1 MSEPGW
7 RSFLDAEGVGDWVV
21 LHGGATALFKVASLL
36 EAAQLATA
44 LADIVGSESNALMTV
59 ASDHLTVRLTR
70 DLWHLEPRHVEVARA
85 ISAMAA
91 SRGAQSDR
99 SAVREVQVAIASLPD
114 AVDVG
119 FWREVLGYATASD
132 DNGVDPLGH
141 GSTVWMQELD
151 PTKPLRHAM
160 HLDVSVAGERAEQI
174 VAAAVAA
181 GGRVVDDSH
190 APEWW
195 TLADRSGNRVCI
207 AAWPDE
213 PAPHRGPSVT
223 PHFARR
229 QGLSATVPRVPTN

>member
-21 LHGGATALFKVASLL
+21 LHGGATAVFKVASLV
-36 EAAQLATA
+36 EAAQLASA
-44 LADIVGSESNALMTV
+44 LVDVVGAEPDALMTV
-59 ASDHLTVRLTR
+59 ASDHLAVRLTR
-70 DLWHLEPRHVEVARA
+70 DVWQLELRHVEVARA
-85 ISAMAA
+85 ISAVAA

-114 AVDVG
+114 AADVG
-119 FWREVLGYATASD
+119 FWREVLGYAAAAD

-151 PTKPLRHAM
+151 PAKPLRHAM
-160 HLDVSVAGERAEQI
+160 HLDVSVAGERVEQI

-181 GGRVVDDSH
+181 GGRLVDDSH

-207 AAWPDE
+207 VAWPDGAAQ
-213 PAPHRGPSVT
+213 PLAP
-223 PHFARR
+223 
-229 QGLSATVPRVPTN
+229 